1 MLILIVSP
9 LAITKLPRR
18 MIGAAHES
26 NAVTTKELP
35 GRLVATHDTAG
46 ATVSMIVTV
55 CVAVAVWWFA
65 SSPIHVTTLGPIA
78 NRAGELSLSATGPPS
93 HTSAPTARPMRWS
106 VHDASVTLNG
116 GVTTGVGPA

>member
-1 MLILIVSP
+1 M
-9 LAITKLPRR
+9 TKLPRR

-46 ATVSMIVTV
+46 ATVSTTVTV

-78 NRAGELSLSATGPPS
+78 NRVGASLVTMTGPPKQ
-93 HTSAPTARPMRWS
+93 TSAPIARPMRWS
-106 VHDASVTLNG
+106 VHSWRVTL
-116 GVTTGVGPA
+116 